1 MDLELEGK
9 AALVT
14 GGSRG
19 IGKAI
24 ARSLAAEGARVFVVA
39 RGEEGVNEAVAAIGA
54 VGGHARGGAFDVSTV
69 EGCEA
74 AVRAAATELG
84 GLDVLVNNA
93 GGSLGIGTFDLA
105 DADAWRRSIDL
116 NLMSAVWCS
125 RAALPS
131 FEARGGGVIVN
142 VTSIC
147 GLEYCSSAP
156 YQAAKG
162 GLASLTKEMGIDL
175 AKKRVRVVAVAPGS
189 IMFPGGSWDKR
200 RQTHPERI
208 ERMLKDELPWGR
220 FGTPEE
226 IASVVT
232 FACSPK
238 ASWIT
243 GSSIVVDGGQ
253 MRAV

>member
-1 MDLELEGK
+1 MDLGLAGK
-9 AALVT
+9 VALVT

-24 ARSLAAEGARVFVVA
+24 ALGLAAEGASVFIVA
-39 RGEEGVNEAVAAIGA
+39 RGEEQLDETTREIEKAGGV
-54 VGGHARGGAFDVSTV
+54 
-69 EGCEA
+69 
-74 AVRAAATELG
+74 VRAAALDIATEAGAKAAVADAVSELG
-84 GLDVLVNNA
+84 GLDILVNNA
-93 GGSLGIGTFDLA
+93 GGSLGAGKFG
-105 DADAWRRSIDL
+105 DADGEAWRRVVDL

-125 RAALPS
+125 QAALRA

-142 VTSIC
+142 VSSIC

-162 GLASLTKEMGIDL
+162 AIAALTKEMGIDL
-175 AKKRVRVVAVAPGS
+175 AKKKVRVVAVAPGS

-200 RQTHPERI
+200 RQTMPERI
-208 ERMLKDELPWGR
+208 EKMIQEDLPWGR

-226 IASVVT
+226 IADVVV
-232 FACSPK
+232 FACSSR
-238 ASWIT
+238 ASWVT

-253 MRAV
+253 MRGM